1 MLFSSCKWYVIPV
14 LALEWALRVEM
25 EEGLGER
32 CGCVPVCLTA
42 KPPQFVM
49 LVTSWE
55 LNFPCSSP
63 QRGVLFFVFFFFLTI
78 YRTYLKILNPQALM
92 AWELLSGHVLCL
104 WNHPL
109 WLASRPLS
117 PSWTASGGHP
127 LEADPPREVLQWF
140 SGPKEYTSLFWLLI
154 KMSFFTKRFWQTFE
168 GADLGVGY
176 VFVYFCFSI
185 YLFAHNTVVR
195 SVLLLQGSCLQCI
208 IEATT

>member
-1 MLFSSCKWYVIPV
+1 
-14 LALEWALRVEM
+14 
-25 EEGLGER
+25 
-32 CGCVPVCLTA
+32 
-42 KPPQFVM
+42 
-49 LVTSWE
+49 
-55 LNFPCSSP
+55 
-63 QRGVLFFVFFFFLTI
+63 
-78 YRTYLKILNPQALM
+78 M

-185 YLFAHNTVVR
+185 YFLHTILWSGACYFSREVVCNASLR
-195 SVLLLQGSCLQCI
+195 RQLNDSQWSFSVVCHGDSWKHELGVFFIFHYQKHRAWRTWYQISTFRQPVKVI
-208 IEATT
+208 IYLNLSFLIRNRI